1 MLFAPG
7 LDGLFRAATDE
18 EVTLWERLVEPVGF
32 TALLQEGH
40 RRDVIEILTLA
51 GGAECLNL

>member
-32 TALLQEGH
+32 S
-40 RRDVIEILTLA
+40 RRCYKKGIGET
-51 GGAECLNL
+51 